1 VLVISRW
8 LGRSRRKGGDLRV
21 SLETRDYA
29 EPRSDLASELVIP
42 VDMIFD
48 EVNKKIQRFSS
59 KGRS

>member
-1 VLVISRW
+1 M
-8 LGRSRRKGGDLRV
+8 